1 MVRIQRRTTI
11 TARARGE
18 ATAAK
23 VAASRAG
30 GGSGTEGAAAPLESN
45 GKWDSSSRVGDSA
58 EAKMTAASN
67 CLRAAEEF
75 LLENPEL
82 KAVHSNA
89 SVRTLIAKSE
99 QAIINSN
106 ITP

>member
-1 MVRIQRRTTI
+1 
-11 TARARGE
+11 
-18 ATAAK
+18 
-23 VAASRAG
+23 
-30 GGSGTEGAAAPLESN
+30 
-45 GKWDSSSRVGDSA
+45 
-58 EAKMTAASN
+58 MTAASN